1 MLCRFLSL
9 VVIISFSYSQHHGRM
24 AGNIVDKETHQPL
37 VGANFIIINTGQ
49 GAASGQS
56 GSFIINNIPAGS
68 YTVQVSMIG
77 YSGIVRPNINI
88 NSNKLTQLN
97 FYMEK
102 SVIEGQAVFVS
113 GGYFEKTQDAVVS
126 NRTMDYEEIRSD
138 PVGVYD
144 VQMMM
149 QALPGVV
156 SESDQSN
163 ELIVRG
169 GSAGENL
176 FIMDNLEI
184 PNPNHFGRPGAGGG
198 PINLINSDFIDKI
211 DFFAGGYPAKYGDKQ
226 SSVMDVTLREGNK
239 QSHEI
244 KAEASMAGLGL
255 TVEGPMMKNRVSYLG
270 SYKKSFLKYVIK
282 SAGLTAIPEY
292 WNSQAKLVYYIN
304 PKEKFTFNFITGD
317 DIVRVDDE
325 SRPDLPNA
333 DRVDH
338 HGNQATYGLTY
349 KSLFSSKGYYQ
360 LTLAKSSSEW
370 NNDIYKIT
378 NGNKNIYMSRNN
390 IEEDSYL
397 KGQAVY
403 KTD

>member
-1 MLCRFLSL
+1 
-9 VVIISFSYSQHHGRM
+9 
-24 AGNIVDKETHQPL
+24 
-37 VGANFIIINTGQ
+37 
-49 GAASGQS
+49 
-56 GSFIINNIPAGS
+56 
-68 YTVQVSMIG
+68 
-77 YSGIVRPNINI
+77 
-88 NSNKLTQLN
+88 
-97 FYMEK
+97 
-102 SVIEGQAVFVS
+102 
-113 GGYFEKTQDAVVS
+113 
-126 NRTMDYEEIRSD
+126 
-138 PVGVYD
+138 
-144 VQMMM
+144 
-149 QALPGVV
+149 
-156 SESDQSN
+156 
-163 ELIVRG
+163 
-169 GSAGENL
+169 
-176 FIMDNLEI
+176 
-184 PNPNHFGRPGAGGG
+184 
-198 PINLINSDFIDKI
+198 
-211 DFFAGGYPAKYGDKQ
+211 
-226 SSVMDVTLREGNK
+226 
-239 QSHEI
+239 
-244 KAEASMAGLGL
+244 
-255 TVEGPMMKNRVSYLG
+255 MMKNRVSYLG

-282 SAGLTAIPEY
+282 SAGLTAVPEY

-403 KTD
+403 KLTDKVTISAGFNIKEGAYSMNERFDEDTLYIYY